1 MIRDREL
8 HKVTGDSFVPKNRP
22 RIFDLGTQV
31 KILRL
36 RIVGGNK
43 KEPDRVLIVNP
54 RWIHEA
60 ARARRL
66 ERLWQLP
73 NLKLPE
79 VIRQGDKL
87 MRFQKIDHLGL
98 AAFIRLQEC
107 LLIGRNTF
115 RAGRVGIG
123 HGWVREKSLDR
134 KSTR

>member
-22 RIFDLGTQV
+22 RIFDRGTQV

-60 ARARRL
+60 ARPRGFHTPSGMPRDRAEHFSRAPDWDRPWMDQGVALRARDNAPVLRDLASLLEPRSVVAARR
-66 ERLWQLP
+66 
-73 NLKLPE
+73 
-79 VIRQGDKL
+79 
-87 MRFQKIDHLGL
+87 
-98 AAFIRLQEC
+98 A
-107 LLIGRNTF
+107 
-115 RAGRVGIG
+115 
-123 HGWVREKSLDR
+123 
-134 KSTR
+134 

>member
-22 RIFDLGTQV
+22 RIFDRGTRV

-43 KEPDRVLIVNP
+43 KEPDGVLIVNL
-54 RWIHEA
+54 RWLHEA

-66 ERLWQLP
+66 ERFWQLP

-79 VIRQGDKL
+79 VIRQSDRL
-87 MRFQKIDHLGL
+87 MRFQKIENLGL
-98 AAFIRLQEC
+98 RAFRRLQAC
-107 LLIGRNTF
+107 LST
-115 RAGRVGIG
+115 
-123 HGWVREKSLDR
+123 GW
-134 KSTR
+134 

>member
-22 RIFDLGTQV
+22 RIFDRGTQV

-66 ERLWQLP
+66 ERFWQLP
-73 NLKLPE
+73 NLKLHE
-79 VIRQGDKL
+79 VIRQSDKL

-107 LLIGRNTF
+107 REAEMIDFLKSHQLITLPDYLGKFEIRQ
-115 RAGRVGIG
+115 
-123 HGWVREKSLDR
+123 
-134 KSTR
+134 